1 MKILVYGAGVIGCI
15 YSAKLFNA
23 GADITLL
30 ARGER
35 YVQLKQN
42 GIIINDVLN
51 GKQIQCK
58 VPLTEDLGHS
68 DFYDLIIVT
77 VQLDQL
83 DGVKMKLKQNTAS
96 AAIIF
101 MLNNPDNLNQLA
113 VEFPD
118 RTIILGFPGA
128 GGTFQNDQINYV
140 QIKEQKTT
148 IGDLDGTINPIT
160 KDIEKLFKQ
169 AGFKVA
175 ISNNMQAWLKTH
187 AIFIACVSAAIAK
200 ENGSSIQAG
209 KNRSTVQI
217 MVKGINEGFN
227 ALHQLG
233 IPILPAN
240 LKTIFLIMP
249 KWFSVWYWQKALQGT
264 TGTLAIAPHA
274 NSAKEEMRLL
284 AQKVLKIVHP
294 STLSTPT
301 LDSLL
306 GTFINSK

>member
-96 AAIIF
+96 A
-101 MLNNPDNLNQLA
+101 
-113 VEFPD
+113 
-118 RTIILGFPGA
+118 
-128 GGTFQNDQINYV
+128 FQNGQINYV

-148 IGDLDGTINPIT
+148 IGDLDGTITPMT
-160 KDIEKLFKQ
+160 KDI
-169 AGFKVA
+169 
-175 ISNNMQAWLKTH
+175 
-187 AIFIACVSAAIAK
+187 
-200 ENGSSIQAG
+200 
-209 KNRSTVQI
+209 
-217 MVKGINEGFN
+217 
-227 ALHQLG
+227 
-233 IPILPAN
+233 
-240 LKTIFLIMP
+240 
-249 KWFSVWYWQKALQGT
+249 
-264 TGTLAIAPHA
+264 
-274 NSAKEEMRLL
+274 
-284 AQKVLKIVHP
+284 
-294 STLSTPT
+294 
-301 LDSLL
+301 
-306 GTFINSK
+306 